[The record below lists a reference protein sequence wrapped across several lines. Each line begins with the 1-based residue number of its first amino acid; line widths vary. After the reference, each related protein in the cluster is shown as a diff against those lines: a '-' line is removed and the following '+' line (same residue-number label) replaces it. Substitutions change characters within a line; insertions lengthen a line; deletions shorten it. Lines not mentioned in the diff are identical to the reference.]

1 MRRFCLILLALICS
15 NGVFGQGISK
25 EDVLVGFACGISADK
40 TSKIVKE
47 ITELL
52 VDKDYNGITEF
63 LFSKNSGKV
72 FLAIIVLERLDNYNY
87 YKLDSEQRERIRLIK
102 EYGLLVYN
110 CWGCL
115 SEINTLNEILQQEA
129 YMGYEEWLEEIIPI
143 K

>member
-1 MRRFCLILLALICS
+1 MRRFCLILLAFICS
-15 NGVFGQGISK
+15 NGVFGQEISK
-25 EDVLVGFACGISADK
+25 EDILVGFACGVSADK
-40 TSKIVKE
+40 SSKIVKE

-52 VDKDYNGITEF
+52 EEKDYNSISEF

-72 FLAIIVLERLDNYNY
+72 FLAIIVLERLDKYNYN
-87 YKLDSEQRERIRLIK
+87 KLNSEQKERIRLLK

-110 CWGCL
+110 CWGCS
-115 SEINTLNEILQQEA
+115 SELNTLNEILQQEV